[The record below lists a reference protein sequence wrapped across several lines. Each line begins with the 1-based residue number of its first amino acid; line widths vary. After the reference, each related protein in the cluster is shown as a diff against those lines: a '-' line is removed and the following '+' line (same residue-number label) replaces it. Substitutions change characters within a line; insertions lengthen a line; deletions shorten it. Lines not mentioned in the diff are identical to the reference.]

1 MLEFSLS
8 SKTKALPDS
17 VMVSG
22 SAFHV
27 NADFRV
33 ILRILRMLDDDDII
47 ERQKPSLIVDW
58 FYGKTKPSDMTAACK
73 AFLTFLRRGEDV
85 NDQDSSIEP
94 PLMDYEQ
101 DASEIQASFV
111 MLYGIDLLEVKFLHW
126 WKFHALLDGAFLGS
140 GPLAEKIRLRTLDPS
155 KYEKPEK
162 IRLAQERVR
171 IDRKVSRVER
181 ELQQRL
187 YDVLTGDGDVS
198 AALEAL
204 KNGL

>member
-8 SKTKALPDS
+8 SKTKALPDT

-33 ILRILRMLDDDDII
+33 ILRILRMLDDDDVI

-58 FYGKTKPSDMTAACK
+58 FYGQKKPSDVTVACE
-73 AFLTFLRRGEDV
+73 AFLTFLRRGEDAK
-85 NDQDSSIEP
+85 DQDSTEP

-126 WKFHALLDGAFLGS
+126 WKFHALLDGAFFGS
-140 GPLAEKIRLRTLDPS
+140 GPLAEKIKLRTLDPS
-155 KYEKPEK
+155 KYEKPEE
-162 IRLAQERVR
+162 IRRAQERVR
-171 IDRKVSRVER
+171 IDRKVSRAER
-181 ELQQRL
+181 ELQQRM
-187 YDVLTGDGDVS
+187 YDVLTGGGDVS